1 MKETEDPVSNS
12 ARALTIPCR
21 DSTMTWHVINRML
34 ERTDTYSEAVVVSDE
49 LAGGGGG
56 GGGVLPGCIFSIPTV
71 CVKQGVMLLLT
82 LFTMT
87 QRLAFDLAVNN

>member
-1 MKETEDPVSNS
+1 MSNS

-34 ERTDTYSEAVVVSDE
+34 ERTNTYSEAVVVSDE
-49 LAGGGGG
+49 LA
-56 GGGVLPGCIFSIPTV
+56 GGVLPGCIFSIPTV